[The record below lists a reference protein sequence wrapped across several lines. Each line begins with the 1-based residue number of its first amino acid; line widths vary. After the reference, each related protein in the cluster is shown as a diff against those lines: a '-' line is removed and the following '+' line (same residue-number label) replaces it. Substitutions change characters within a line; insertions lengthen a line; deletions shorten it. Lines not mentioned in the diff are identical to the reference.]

1 MMTVLASP
9 IEMIAVSMGWFDK
22 VALNSS
28 IAALTGLIANKYF
41 SQVCCTE

>member
-9 IEMIAVSMGWFDK
+9 IEIVVVSMGWFDK
-22 VALNSS
+22 VALNNS

-41 SQVCCTE
+41 NQVCCTE